1 MNLGMFFNCIS
12 STIRWHIVNVKL
24 TDISLLFIEQRINA
38 IPTVAQRCV
47 VVKCLKFSRINS
59 RNIFRVSSLAPPS
72 RILGN
77 SRATQFETDRHWN
90 AQRGKMIGCYK
101 RKNSEFVWFRFI
113 TFPNRR
119 RFVIETFLSCDFDE
133 VAAFCRHFS
142 LKRHRFLVNR
152 ANFSKSIVMESLWL
166 RYKVAVEL
174 RHKVSKRE
182 KKNGFQRIELRR
194 QSFTTHRLW
203 LEMLRHNRTFF
214 KRNFFSTFDL
224 IVISFSSPC
233 SNPPEQ
239 HWTDFKLS
247 KSRFYTLVSIL
258 KPSHAIL
265 NRISYKRRWMES
277 NERKKSDWNR
287 LWVICD
293 WGVNESSPISR
304 ECRWISLG
312 KRNQQQQRREK
323 ISLLCHIITTNKIYI
338 CRIVSP
344 HSLLLHALA
353 TLTKRW
359 CCCWNVRS
367 AFFFLV
373 YPHLYSSSR
382 VAIVVE
388 GKARNRTQWEWP
400 I

>member
-1 MNLGMFFNCIS
+1 MNG
-12 STIRWHIVNVKL
+12 
-24 TDISLLFIEQRINA
+24 IEW
-38 IPTVAQRCV
+38 
-47 VVKCLKFSRINS
+47 
-59 RNIFRVSSLAPPS
+59 
-72 RILGN
+72 
-77 SRATQFETDRHWN
+77 E
-90 AQRGKMIGCYK
+90 
-101 RKNSEFVWFRFI
+101 
-113 TFPNRR
+113 
-119 RFVIETFLSCDFDE
+119 
-133 VAAFCRHFS
+133 
-142 LKRHRFLVNR
+142 
-152 ANFSKSIVMESLWL
+152 
-166 RYKVAVEL
+166 
-174 RHKVSKRE
+174 
-182 KKNGFQRIELRR
+182 
-194 QSFTTHRLW
+194 
-203 LEMLRHNRTFF
+203 
-214 KRNFFSTFDL
+214 
-224 IVISFSSPC
+224 
-233 SNPPEQ
+233 
-239 HWTDFKLS
+239 
-247 KSRFYTLVSIL
+247 
-258 KPSHAIL
+258 
-265 NRISYKRRWMES
+265 
-277 NERKKSDWNR
+277 KKSDWNR

-400 I
+400 IWSKRTQANICLVKMEIIEICAVVVAFLALSAHSMSVMIVSILLNLDSFSLSLFFFCERIAIDFHHYSWNKKNQFDWHVNWEWNLRTKYVCSYTEFNFEVGNPFSLRAESIFFQNFDFFFVHSQICEIINWKCYTNANLSSSSMFRFY

>member
-1 MNLGMFFNCIS
+1 MFEIFAN
-12 STIRWHIVNVKL
+12 
-24 TDISLLFIEQRINA
+24 
-38 IPTVAQRCV
+38 
-47 VVKCLKFSRINS
+47 KFSEYFSCLFTGTTIQ
-59 RNIFRVSSLAPPS
+59 
-72 RILGN
+72 ILDN

-277 NERKKSDWNR
+277 NERKKVIEIDFEWYAIEEWMRALPFRESAVEFRWANEINNNNR
-287 LWVICD
+287 EKKNLITLPYHNNKQNIHLSNCKPAL
-293 WGVNESSPISR
+293 SSPACSR
-304 ECRWISLG
+304 NTHKEMM
-312 KRNQQQQRREK
+312 
-323 ISLLCHIITTNKIYI
+323 
-338 CRIVSP
+338 
-344 HSLLLHALA
+344 LLLKC
-353 TLTKRW
+353 TF
-359 CCCWNVRS
+359 CI
-367 AFFFLV
+367 FLCFV